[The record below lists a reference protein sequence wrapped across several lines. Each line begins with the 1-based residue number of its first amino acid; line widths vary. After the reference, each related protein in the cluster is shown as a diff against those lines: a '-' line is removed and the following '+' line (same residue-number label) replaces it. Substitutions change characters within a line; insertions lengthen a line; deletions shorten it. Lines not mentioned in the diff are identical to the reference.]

1 MNPGTPH
8 DVFAAAARCFFAGV
22 LDGVGAQLDPETAAI
37 FPPAQLESMLVGRPV
52 ADT

>member
-8 DVFAAAARCFFAGV
+8 DVFAAAARCFFASV

-37 FPPAQLESMLVGRPV
+37 FPSAQLESMLVGRPV